1 MWRQRARYWC
11 DSTMSRGT
19 PALIG
24 WLGLASALLVVVVS
38 ALVLLLTPSDVG
50 GHGGWAGVLWMSLL
64 RTLDP
69 GTMGGDEGSY
79 LFLALRLLVTVGG
92 VFTVSSFIGVLT
104 TGLEAKIAVLRKGR
118 SRIMERNHTVILG
131 WPQTADADI
140 QVIKVLLSL
149 GSRSTEGHRPHVVA
163 AVADSANLP
172 AARLAAGPEAQL
184 IGADDFAVRLIVQA
198 HRQSGLSAV
207 CSDLLAFAGHEF
219 YLRREPGLVGTTF
232 DDAVTAYELG
242 TPVGLRHADGSIQLN
257 PPAGHVIAAD
267 DELIMVAEDD
277 TLTRRAQTRATDHPT
292 AGRLRPAR
300 LRAAHRRS

>member
-1 MWRQRARYWC
+1 MWRRRARYWC

-149 GSRSTEGHRPHVVA
+149 GSRSTEGTA
-163 AVADSANLP
+163 CGGGSG
-172 AARLAAGPEAQL
+172 RLRQPSRGSSRGWTRGPTDRRRRL
-184 IGADDFAVRLIVQA
+184 RGRLIVQA

-207 CSDLLAFAGHEF
+207 CSDLLAFAGNEL

-277 TLTRRAQTRATDHPT
+277 TLIRLAQTRATDHPT